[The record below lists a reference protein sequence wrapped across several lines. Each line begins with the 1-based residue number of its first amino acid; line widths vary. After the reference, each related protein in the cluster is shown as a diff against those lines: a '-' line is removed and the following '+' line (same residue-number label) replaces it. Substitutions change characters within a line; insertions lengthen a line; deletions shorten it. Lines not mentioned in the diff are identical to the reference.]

1 MSRIPNLFIVGAPK
15 CGTTAMWSYLG
26 QHPDIFVAGKE
37 YHFFGSDLAYRNQNR
52 PDSERYLGYFAQA
65 TDQRYLL
72 DASIGYMA
80 SKRAAAEIVSY
91 CPDSRIIAIL
101 RNPIDMM
108 HSLHSEL
115 LFQGDEDVADFAE
128 ALALEG
134 SRKEGA
140 NIPAGCQSIWALFY
154 RDVAHYSEQLIRYF
168 DAVGRERVHV
178 VLFDDFKSDLAASYR
193 GVLDFLDI
201 DPTFQPDFPVVNAN
215 KVARSA
221 MMVKVLRSPPPFV
234 RRIGRMAV
242 RNQGARRTIGGRL
255 QTLNAGRQPRKPM
268 DADLRQS
275 LQIEFRSEVAE
286 LSALLGRDV
295 SRWCSPDGAIDVR

>member
-37 YHFFGSDLAYRNQNR
+37 YHFFGSDLAYRNQHR

-72 DASIGYMA
+72 DASIGYMT

-91 CPDSRIIAIL
+91 SPDSRIIAIL

-115 LFQGDEDVADFAE
+115 LFQGDEDVTDFAE

-154 RDVAHYSEQLIRYF
+154 REVAH
-168 DAVGRERVHV
+168 V
-178 VLFDDFKSDLAASYR
+178 VVFDDFKADLHASYR
-193 GVLDFLDI
+193 GVLEFLDI

-221 MMVKVLRSPPPFV
+221 LMVKVLRSPPPVV
-234 RRIGRMAV
+234 RRLGRMAV
-242 RNQGARRTIGGRL
+242 RNQGVRRTIGARL
-255 QTLNAGRQPRKPM
+255 QTLNAGRQPREPI
-268 DADLRQS
+268 DTDLRQS
-275 LQIEFRSEVAE
+275 LQVEFRSEVAA

-295 SRWCSPDGAIDVR
+295 SGWCSPDGAIDVR